1 MVITRNNRLARIVH
15 QKCSCVISDFRCW
28 DEKEACFFNFGGL
41 TNGKKETGNSLTAD
55 SSSYLIQRGCRG
67 GQGCGRGQGGG
78 RGHGQGVQQGG
89 LNTQNRVL
97 FNKSQLVLPHMN
109 F

>member
-1 MVITRNNRLARIVH
+1 MKKRLVFQFWRLD
-15 QKCSCVISDFRCW
+15 QR
-28 DEKEACFFNFGGL
+28 E
-41 TNGKKETGNSLTAD
+41 KETGNSLTAD

-97 FNKSQLVLPHMN
+97 FNKSQLVPPHLN